1 MRREKRNNNNLED
14 KFKWGKLVSFII
26 AIILLII
33 AIVASMSQEQTV
45 GNLNYN
51 RITNEHN
58 SVESASSDLSKNING
73 VLAQNSSGGDNEDE
87 DDNEINEIRNS
98 LIISDNTNSA
108 NATNTV
114 EAEVSANETNS
125 METEVSAN
133 LTEANE
139 NLEDTATSE
148 SNITENETQTQTN
161 NDQNTENNSSN
172 ENVETQFI
180 FPVEGEVIKEFAKDN
195 LIYSETL
202 EEWITHP
209 GIDIKADRTTV
220 VKATADGTV
229 KSIKNDPRYGL
240 TVTIEHNDGYTSVY
254 SSLLTAEF
262 VKEGEAVTQGQT
274 IGTVGNSSVFEVA
287 EDNHLHFELLKDG
300 SNINPEIYL
309 K

>member
-33 AIVASMSQEQTV
+33 AIVASMSSETTV

-51 RITNEHN
+51 RTTNEHN
-58 SVESASSDLSKNING
+58 SVESASSDLSKNVNQ
-73 VLAQNSSGGDNEDE
+73 VLKQNTIGGDNAEE
-87 DDNEINEIRNS
+87 DDNEINEIKES
-98 LIISDNTNSA
+98 LTTNNVVANNVVSSSNNTN
-108 NATNTV
+108 
-114 EAEVSANETNS
+114 EVGTE
-125 METEVSAN
+125 EKEVSAN
-133 LTEANE
+133 LT
-139 NLEDTATSE
+139 
-148 SNITENETQTQTN
+148 
-161 NDQNTENNSSN
+161 
-172 ENVETQFI
+172 ETQFI

-202 EEWITHP
+202 EEWITHT

-254 SSLLTAEF
+254 SSLLSAEF
-262 VKEGEAVTQGQT
+262 VKEGEKVTQGQT

>member
-33 AIVASMSQEQTV
+33 AIVASMSQETTV

-51 RITNEHN
+51 RIANEYN
-58 SVESASSDLSKNING
+58 SVESASSDLSKNVNQ
-73 VLAQNSSGGDNEDE
+73 VLKQNTVGGDNAEE
-87 DDNEINEIRNS
+87 YDDEINEIKES
-98 LIISDNTNSA
+98 LTANNVVDNNVVNTSNNTNEVGTESK
-108 NATNTV
+108 
-114 EAEVSANETNS
+114 EVSANSTETN
-125 METEVSAN
+125 
-133 LTEANE
+133 
-139 NLEDTATSE
+139 E
-148 SNITENETQTQTN
+148 ST
-161 NDQNTENNSSN
+161 NTENQNEIQPQTN
-172 ENVETQFI
+172 ENTEQNNANTTSEIQFI
-180 FPVEGEVIKEFAKDN
+180 SPVEGEVIKEFAKDN

-202 EEWITHP
+202 EEWITHT

-254 SSLLTAEF
+254 SSLLSAEF
-262 VKEGEAVTQGQT
+262 VKEGETVTQGQT
-274 IGTVGNSSVFEVA
+274 IGTVGNSAVFEVA

>member
-33 AIVASMSQEQTV
+33 AIVASMSQETTV

-51 RITNEHN
+51 RIANEYN
-58 SVESASSDLSKNING
+58 SVESASSDLSKNVNQ
-73 VLAQNSSGGDNEDE
+73 VLKQNTVGGDNAEE
-87 DDNEINEIRNS
+87 YDDEINEIKES
-98 LIISDNTNSA
+98 LTANNVMDNNVVNTSNNTNEVGTESK
-108 NATNTV
+108 
-114 EAEVSANETNS
+114 EVSANSTETNES
-125 METEVSAN
+125 TNTEN
-133 LTEANE
+133 Q
-139 NLEDTATSE
+139 
-148 SNITENETQTQTN
+148 NETQPQTN
-161 NDQNTENNSSN
+161 ENTEQNNANTTS
-172 ENVETQFI
+172 EIQFI

-202 EEWITHP
+202 EEWITHT

-254 SSLLTAEF
+254 SSLLSAEF
-262 VKEGEAVTQGQT
+262 VKEGETVTQGQT
-274 IGTVGNSSVFEVA
+274 IGTVGNSAVFEVA

>member
-14 KFKWGKLVSFII
+14 KVKWGKLVSFII

-33 AIVASMSQEQTV
+33 AIVASMSSETTV

-51 RITNEHN
+51 RTTNEHN
-58 SVESASSDLSKNING
+58 SVESASSDLSKNVNQ
-73 VLAQNSSGGDNEDE
+73 VLKQNTIGGDNAEE
-87 DDNEINEIRNS
+87 DDNEINEIKESFTTNNVVANNVVS
-98 LIISDNTNSA
+98 SSNNTN
-108 NATNTV
+108 
-114 EAEVSANETNS
+114 EVGTE
-125 METEVSAN
+125 EKEVSAN
-133 LTEANE
+133 LT
-139 NLEDTATSE
+139 
-148 SNITENETQTQTN
+148 
-161 NDQNTENNSSN
+161 
-172 ENVETQFI
+172 ETQFI

-202 EEWITHP
+202 EEWIIHT

-240 TVTIEHNDGYTSVY
+240 TVTIEHADGYTSVY

-262 VKEGEAVTQGQT
+262 VKEGEKVTQGQT
-274 IGTVGNSSVFEVA
+274 IGTVGNSAVFEVA

>member
-14 KFKWGKLVSFII
+14 KVKWGKLISFIV

-33 AIVASMSQEQTV
+33 AIMLSMSSETTV
-45 GNLNYN
+45 GELNYN
-51 RITNEHN
+51 RISNENN
-58 SVESASSDLSKNING
+58 SIESASSDLSKNVNQ
-73 VLAQNSSGGDNEDE
+73 VLKQNNVGGDNAEE
-87 DDNEINEIRNS
+87 DDNEINEIKES
-98 LIISDNTNSA
+98 LTTNNIISNNTTSSSNVTNQTEGKEVGANVTAINENKENS
-108 NATNTV
+108 
-114 EAEVSANETNS
+114 ETN
-125 METEVSAN
+125 N
-133 LTEANE
+133 
-139 NLEDTATSE
+139 
-148 SNITENETQTQTN
+148 SNTTENQTQS
-161 NDQNTENNSSN
+161 NDAKKTED
-172 ENVETQFI
+172 NVNKTQFI

-202 EEWITHP
+202 EEWITHL

-254 SSLLTAEF
+254 SSLLSAEF
-262 VKEGEAVTQGQT
+262 VKEGEKVTQGQT

-287 EDNHLHFELLKDG
+287 EDNHLHFELIKDG

>member
-33 AIVASMSQEQTV
+33 AIVASMSQETTV

-51 RITNEHN
+51 RIANEYN
-58 SVESASSDLSKNING
+58 SVESASSDLSKNVNQ
-73 VLAQNSSGGDNEDE
+73 VLKQNTVGGDNAEE
-87 DDNEINEIRNS
+87 YDDEINEIKES
-98 LIISDNTNSA
+98 LTANNVMDNNVVNTSNNTNEVGTESK
-108 NATNTV
+108 
-114 EAEVSANETNS
+114 EVSANSTETNES
-125 METEVSAN
+125 TNTEN
-133 LTEANE
+133 Q
-139 NLEDTATSE
+139 
-148 SNITENETQTQTN
+148 NETQPQTN
-161 NDQNTENNSSN
+161 ENTEQNNANTTS
-172 ENVETQFI
+172 EIQFI

-202 EEWITHP
+202 EEWITHT

-240 TVTIEHNDGYTSVY
+240 TVTIEHNDGYKSVY
-254 SSLLTAEF
+254 SSLLSAEF
-262 VKEGEAVTQGQT
+262 VKEGETVTQGQT
-274 IGTVGNSSVFEVA
+274 IGTVGNSAVFEVA

>member
-33 AIVASMSQEQTV
+33 AIVASMSQETTV

-51 RITNEHN
+51 RIANEYN
-58 SVESASSDLSKNING
+58 SVESASSDLSKNVNQ
-73 VLAQNSSGGDNEDE
+73 VLKQNTVGGDNAEE
-87 DDNEINEIRNS
+87 YDDEINEIKES
-98 LIISDNTNSA
+98 LTANNVVDNNVVNTSNNTNEVGTESK
-108 NATNTV
+108 
-114 EAEVSANETNS
+114 EVSANSTETN
-125 METEVSAN
+125 
-133 LTEANE
+133 
-139 NLEDTATSE
+139 E
-148 SNITENETQTQTN
+148 ST
-161 NDQNTENNSSN
+161 NTENQN
-172 ENVETQFI
+172 EIQHQTNGNTEQNNANTTSEIQFI
-180 FPVEGEVIKEFAKDN
+180 SPVEGEVIKEFAKDN

-202 EEWITHP
+202 EEWITHT

-254 SSLLTAEF
+254 SSLLSAEF
-262 VKEGEAVTQGQT
+262 VKEGETVTQGQT
-274 IGTVGNSSVFEVA
+274 IGTVGNSAVFEVA

>member
-33 AIVASMSQEQTV
+33 AIVASMSQETTV

-51 RITNEHN
+51 RIANEYN
-58 SVESASSDLSKNING
+58 SVESASSDLSKNVNQ
-73 VLAQNSSGGDNEDE
+73 VLKQNTVGGDNAEE
-87 DDNEINEIRNS
+87 YDDEINEIKES
-98 LIISDNTNSA
+98 LTANNVVDNNVVDTSNNTNEVGTESK
-108 NATNTV
+108 
-114 EAEVSANETNS
+114 EVSANSTETN
-125 METEVSAN
+125 
-133 LTEANE
+133 
-139 NLEDTATSE
+139 E
-148 SNITENETQTQTN
+148 ST
-161 NDQNTENNSSN
+161 NTENQNEIQPQTN
-172 ENVETQFI
+172 ENTEQNNANTTSEIQFI

-202 EEWITHP
+202 EEWITHT

-254 SSLLTAEF
+254 SSLLSAEF
-262 VKEGEAVTQGQT
+262 VKEGETVTQGQT
-274 IGTVGNSSVFEVA
+274 IGTVGNSAVFEVA

>member
-14 KFKWGKLVSFII
+14 KIKWGKLVSFII

-33 AIVASMSQEQTV
+33 AIVASMSQETTV
-45 GNLNYN
+45 GNLSYN
-51 RITNEHN
+51 KITNEHN
-58 SVESASSDLSKNING
+58 SIESASSDLSKNVNQ
-73 VLAQNSSGGDNEDE
+73 VLKQNNVGGDNAEE
-87 DDNEINEIRNS
+87 DDNEINEIKES
-98 LIISDNTNSA
+98 LTTNNIISNNTTSSSNVTNQTEGKEVGANVTAINENKENS
-108 NATNTV
+108 
-114 EAEVSANETNS
+114 ETN
-125 METEVSAN
+125 N
-133 LTEANE
+133 
-139 NLEDTATSE
+139 
-148 SNITENETQTQTN
+148 SNTTENQTQS
-161 NDQNTENNSSN
+161 NDAKKTED
-172 ENVETQFI
+172 NVNKTQFI

-202 EEWITHP
+202 EEWITHL

-254 SSLLTAEF
+254 SSLLSAEF
-262 VKEGEAVTQGQT
+262 VKEGEKVTQGQT

>member
-14 KFKWGKLVSFII
+14 KVKWGKLVSFII

-33 AIVASMSQEQTV
+33 AIVASMSSETTV

-51 RITNEHN
+51 RTTNEHN
-58 SVESASSDLSKNING
+58 SVESASSDLSKNVNQ
-73 VLAQNSSGGDNEDE
+73 VLKQNTIGGDNAEE
-87 DDNEINEIRNS
+87 DDNEINEIKEYLTTNNVVANNVVS
-98 LIISDNTNSA
+98 SSNNTN
-108 NATNTV
+108 
-114 EAEVSANETNS
+114 EVGTE
-125 METEVSAN
+125 EKEVSAN
-133 LTEANE
+133 LT
-139 NLEDTATSE
+139 
-148 SNITENETQTQTN
+148 
-161 NDQNTENNSSN
+161 
-172 ENVETQFI
+172 ETQFI

-202 EEWITHP
+202 EEWITHT

-254 SSLLTAEF
+254 SSLLSAEF
-262 VKEGEAVTQGQT
+262 VKEGETVSQGQT

-287 EDNHLHFELLKDG
+287 EYNHLHFELLKDG

>member
-14 KFKWGKLVSFII
+14 KVKWGKLVSFII

-33 AIVASMSQEQTV
+33 AIVASMSSETTV

-51 RITNEHN
+51 RTTNEHN
-58 SVESASSDLSKNING
+58 SVESASSDLSKNVNQ
-73 VLAQNSSGGDNEDE
+73 VLKQNTIGGDNAEE
-87 DDNEINEIRNS
+87 DDNEINEIKES
-98 LIISDNTNSA
+98 LTTNNVVANNVVSSSNNTN
-108 NATNTV
+108 
-114 EAEVSANETNS
+114 EVGTE
-125 METEVSAN
+125 EKEVSAN
-133 LTEANE
+133 LT
-139 NLEDTATSE
+139 
-148 SNITENETQTQTN
+148 
-161 NDQNTENNSSN
+161 
-172 ENVETQFI
+172 ETQFI

-202 EEWITHP
+202 EEWITHT

-240 TVTIEHNDGYTSVY
+240 TVTIEHNEGYTSVY
-254 SSLLTAEF
+254 SSLLSAEF
-262 VKEGEAVTQGQT
+262 VKEGEKVTQGQT